1 MLGYHVKTV
10 INEKQNTG
18 YKKIVWDGTNDK
30 NKTVPT
36 GIYYYTIST
45 KSFSE
50 VNKIVLMK

>member
-36 GIYYYTIST
+36 GIYYYTVST
-45 KSFSE
+45 SRFSE